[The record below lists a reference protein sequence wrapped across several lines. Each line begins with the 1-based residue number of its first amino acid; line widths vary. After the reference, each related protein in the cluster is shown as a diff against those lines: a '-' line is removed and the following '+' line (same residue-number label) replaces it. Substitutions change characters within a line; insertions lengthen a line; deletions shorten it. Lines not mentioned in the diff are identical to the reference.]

1 MTELEDSM
9 HMVDWKAIEE
19 KWQRRWADAGAFETD
34 PDPEKPKFYL
44 TVAYPYPNS
53 PQHIGHGRT
62 YTLTDVHA
70 RWKRMQGYNVLLPMA
85 WHYTGTPLFAM
96 VERLKERDPELLET
110 FLNIYNIPEERL
122 PELEDPISMAEYFA
136 EEIKHGMQRIGYSVD
151 WRREFTTVDPV
162 YSKFIEWQF
171 EKLRKKGY
179 ITQGSHP
186 VGWCP
191 SCGNPVGQHDTV
203 GDKEPEIEEF
213 TVIKFRKDDLI
224 FPAGTLRPETVFGV
238 TNMWIN
244 PDATYV
250 EAKVDGETWII
261 SAEAADKLELLE
273 RSVERVSEF
282 QGSKF
287 IGVTITNPVTGDE
300 FPMLPASFVD
310 PKAVTGV
317 VMSVP
322 AHAPFDLVALDQL
335 KREAKKNPDA
345 YKFKPSD
352 IKDLEPISVIE
363 VDGYGPVP
371 AKDVVDRR
379 GITDQEDPK
388 LEKATKEVYSAEFH
402 GGRMRNN
409 TGQYASMP
417 VQQAKEAVKEDI
429 VAKGYATTMYEM
441 LEPVQCRCGSE
452 VVVKI
457 FENQW
462 FINYG
467 DPAWKRLAHENI
479 DSMTII
485 PIELRQEFH
494 NVVDWLREKACARK
508 AGLGTPL
515 PWEPDWIIEALS
527 DSVIYMAYY
536 TVIKGINEVG
546 PEPEQLTEE
555 FWDYVFLGRGD
566 PGSVAEATGFP
577 AEKLEEIHKEFSYF
591 YPLDARH
598 SGRDLISNHL
608 TYMVF
613 CHNGIW
619 PRELW
624 PKGIVVNG
632 SVLMEGSKMSKS
644 LNNIIPL
651 INAIDSFGADPLRLS
666 LMITAEPLK
675 DADFSPDLA
684 KNMRD
689 NLERFYQRVMKII
702 AQGRGSPDNLHDI
715 DRWMLSRLQSYIA
728 EADEAL
734 KELKVRKTIH
744 AAMYNLNQDMDW
756 YQKRV
761 ARELERP
768 ERADAIRYV
777 QWRVLDTQVR
787 MMTPFTP
794 HLCEEIWEKMGGEGF
809 IAFAEWPKVDESYVS
824 QESEVLE
831 RMIQTCMEDIQ
842 KITRVT
848 GISPAKIHFYTADG
862 WKWKIYLKALEL
874 AKREQLDVGTL
885 IKEAFK
891 DAEMKAMSKAVP
903 GYARQIVDDVIKLPD
918 GELELRLKMGQ
929 LNEVNILMDAVSFIE
944 GENGCEV
951 AVSAESDPWTED
963 PAKRAHRAKPYRP
976 AIYVQ

>member
-1 MTELEDSM
+1 LTELEDSV

-19 KWQRRWADAGAFETD
+19 KWQRRWAEAGAFETD

-96 VERLKERDPELLET
+96 VERLKERDPEFLDT
-110 FLNIYNIPEERL
+110 FLNLYNIPEERL
-122 PELEDPISMAEYFA
+122 TELEDPISMAVYFA

-162 YSKFIEWQF
+162 YSRFIEWQF
-171 EKLRKKGY
+171 EKLRQRGF

-213 TVIKFRKDDLI
+213 TVIKFRKGDMV

-250 EAKVDGETWII
+250 EARVDGETWII

-273 RSVERVSEF
+273 RSVERVTEF

-335 KREAKKNPDA
+335 KREVKKNPDA
-345 YKFKPSD
+345 YRFKPSD

-363 VDGYGPVP
+363 IDDYGPVP
-371 AKDVVDRR
+371 ARDVVDRM
-379 GITDQEDPK
+379 GVTDQEDPK

-409 TGQYASMP
+409 TGQYASLP

-429 VAKGYATTMYEM
+429 VAKGFATTMYEM

-485 PIELRQEFH
+485 PYELRQEFH

-566 PGSVAEATGFP
+566 AESVAESTGFP
-577 AEKLEEIHKEFSYF
+577 AEKLTEIHEEFSYF

-624 PKGIVVNG
+624 PRGIVVNG

-651 INAIDSFGADPLRLS
+651 INAIDGFGADPLRLS

-684 KNMRD
+684 KNMGD
-689 NLERFYQRVMKII
+689 NLERFHQRAVKII
-702 AQGRGSPDNLHDI
+702 DQGRGSPDNLHDI

-761 ARELERP
+761 ARQLDALERA
-768 ERADAIRYV
+768 EAIRYV
-777 QWRVLDTQVR
+777 EWRVLDTQVR

-794 HLCEEIWEKMGGEGF
+794 HLCEEIWENMGGEGF
-809 IAFAEWPKVDESYVS
+809 VAFAGWPRVDASYVS

-831 RMIQTCMEDIQ
+831 GMIQTSMEDVQ

-848 GISPAKIHFYTADG
+848 GISPSKIHFYTADG
-862 WKWKIYLKALEL
+862 WKWKIYLKALDL
-874 AKREQLDVGTL
+874 ARRDQLDVGTL
-885 IKEAFK
+885 IREAFK
-891 DAEMKAMSKAVP
+891 DAEMKARSKAVP
-903 GYARQIVDDVIKLPD
+903 GYARQIVDDVIRLPD
-918 GELELRLKMGQ
+918 DEVELRLKMGQ
-929 LNEVNILMDAVSFIE
+929 LNEVNVLLDAVSFIE
-944 GENGCEV
+944 GEHGCEV